1 MAVNTSQVLVLNYSS
16 TNVTTSAYTQLVLA
30 TPISTSKIQISDSS
44 GYIVKLAIG
53 VSGSQTDICTNA
65 ISATT
70 LIPFYLPTGTTLWVK
85 SINESTISSG
95 YLTVSL
101 LG

>member
-1 MAVNTSQVLVLNYSS
+1 MAVNTSQVIVLSYSS
-16 TNVTTSAYTQLVLA
+16 TNVTSSAYVQLVLS
-30 TPISTSKIQISDSS
+30 TSISVSKIQISDSS
-44 GYIVKLAIG
+44 SYIVKLAIG
-53 VSGSQTDICTNA
+53 ASGSQTDICTNA

-70 LIPFYLPTGTTLWVK
+70 LVPIYLPAGTTLWVK

-101 LG
+101 IG

>member
-1 MAVNTSQVLVLNYSS
+1 MTANTSQIIVLNYAN
-16 TNVTTSAYTQLVLA
+16 TNVTSSAYVQLFL
-30 TPISTSKIQISDSS
+30 STSISVSKLQISDSS
-44 GYIVKLAIG
+44 GDIIKLAIG
-53 VSGSQTDICTNA
+53 ASGSQTDICTNA

-70 LIPFYLPTGTTLWVK
+70 VVPIYLPAGTTIWVK
-85 SINESTISSG
+85 SINQSTISSG